1 MAALCAW
8 PSRSAFAQTPS
19 AGTQSGV
26 VVVSSSDN
34 SPVFGAEVRDRRGV
48 LLGRTDAT
56 GRIVLGALASVDSVD
71 VRALGFR
78 PLRLDV
84 GVFAAR
90 TASARV
96 ALEPLPTTLAA
107 VITTV
112 GQRTMRAAESPTSV
126 RVVDKRELDAAA
138 AVAVNQVLRNLP
150 GLQEIPS
157 PPSQTSIAIRGL
169 DAQRVLVLVDG
180 EPAAGALI
188 DNRDI
193 GRLST
198 LGVKRVEVTKGPSS
212 VEFGSDAL
220 GGVIN
225 IVTAPPSDSL
235 TMDAQF
241 RRGELGRL
249 ESMAAVSK
257 TLGAFGFR
265 VDGGWRQLDRVTGV
279 NADGTTLER
288 VYDLRA
294 DTRTQIGSTRFRVNG
309 QGSRERQRWPIGGGY
324 NGFIDNLS
332 AQALVEA
339 ERPLLGGTVRAR
351 GFTQAFSYQYRQ
363 SRGDVPIAGSADS
376 LEQRERLTRGLLA
389 WTRDAGRHRVDVG
402 AQYASR
408 FIRSPGK
415 VTGAEARD
423 ETMEAFARDAVQ
435 MGPVLATVG
444 ARATHS
450 SLWGDWLNPSVGFA
464 WQAAPQWRVRA
475 TSARGFRAPSFKEMR
490 YSFLNA
496 SGGYQ
501 IDGNANLA
509 PETSWSN
516 AFGVTYAP
524 HANVVFDAEVF
535 DNDLQDLI
543 DTRLQ
548 GRGSAGYLVYRNVNV
563 SKATTRGA
571 ELSARVIHHGTE
583 ASLGYTL
590 LDAKNDETGLALS
603 RRSRHTARATV
614 THRWWERGLLTDLSA
629 RYASKAP
636 AIGENATGEPAIVAW
651 QGAFLSVD
659 GQARMTIARHTT
671 LSVGVNNL
679 LDQRPEMYTPA
690 FARQVY
696 VGLSWQLRP

>member
-1 MAALCAW
+1 M
-8 PSRSAFAQTPS
+8 S
-19 AGTQSGV
+19 AGV
-26 VVVSSSDN
+26 RIVSASDTT
-34 SPVFGAEVRDRRGV
+34 PVFGAELRDRRGA
-48 LLGRTDAT
+48 LLGRTDAN
-56 GRIVLGALASVDSVD
+56 GRIARGAFAGIDTVDI
-71 VRALGFR
+71 RALGFR
-78 PLRLDV
+78 PVRVAAHTLDTRDRL
-84 GVFAAR
+84 
-90 TASARV
+90 

-126 RVVDKRELDAAA
+126 RVVEKRELDAAA
-138 AVAVNQVLRNLP
+138 AVSVSQVLRNLP
-150 GLQEIPS
+150 GLQEMPS

-188 DNRDI
+188 DSRDI

-198 LGVKRVEVTKGPSS
+198 LGVQRVEVTKGPSS

-225 IVTAPPSDSL
+225 IVTAAPSDSL
-235 TMDAQF
+235 TLDAQF

-249 ESMAAVSK
+249 ESMGALSK
-257 TLGAFGFR
+257 TFGAFGFR
-265 VDGGWRQLDRVTGV
+265 IDGGWRQLDRVTGI
-279 NADGTTLER
+279 NADGSTLER
-288 VYDLRA
+288 VYDLRV
-294 DTRTQIGSTRFRVNG
+294 DTRTQRGATRFRVNG
-309 QGSRERQRWPIGGGY
+309 QGTRERQRWPVGGGY
-324 NGFIDNLS
+324 NGFIDNMSGQML
-332 AQALVEA
+332 AEV
-339 ERPLLGGTVRAR
+339 ERPWLGGTVRAR

-363 SRGDVPIAGSADS
+363 ANGTVPIAGSADS

-389 WTRDAGRHRVDVG
+389 WTRDAGRHRIDVG

-408 FIRSPGK
+408 FIHSPGK
-415 VTGAEARD
+415 VTGTNARD

-435 MGPVLATVG
+435 MGAVLATVG

-450 SLWGDWLNPSVGFA
+450 TLWGDWLNPSIGLA

-516 AFGVTYAP
+516 ALGVTFAP
-524 HANVVFDAEVF
+524 NARIVFDAELF
-535 DNDLQDLI
+535 DNALQDLI

-548 GRGSAGYLVYRNVNV
+548 GRGPAGYLVYRNVNV

-571 ELSARVIHHGTE
+571 ELSARMVLRGTE
-583 ASLGYTL
+583 ASVGYTF
-590 LDAKNDETGLALS
+590 LDAVNDETGLALS
-603 RRSRHTARATV
+603 RRAKHTARATV
-614 THRWWERGLLTDLSA
+614 SHRWWSGRGPFTDLSA
-629 RYASKAP
+629 RYASRAP
-636 AIGENATGEPAIVAW
+636 AIGENSAGEPAIVAW

-659 GQARMTIARHTT
+659 GQARMTLVRRTT

-679 LDQRPEMYTPA
+679 LDQRPELYTPA

-696 VGLSWQLRP
+696 VGVNWQLRP